1 MYSGLGSR
9 TIPPNA
15 VMNGVDLKIQ
25 VDPKIQVGLKT
36 QVDLKTE
43 YVTKWAGARSML
55 DAHRVRLIKRY
66 VVAVCLLRSVGA
78 GSGYQQNPRRIRME
92 KVQKWKAAAGLVTG
106 LAGLLALSGPALAAD
121 CPIKI
126 GGLAPL
132 SAPGSVTG
140 GEAMRVAML
149 LAERDINAAGGVLG
163 CDIEVVIADTEGL
176 PEKARALMEKLITQ
190 DGVVAVGGGYHSSVG
205 VAGKDIANDRGI
217 PVVFAETWNDT
228 ITGDKQK
235 YIFRIAPLSSWAS
248 GVIWKFAAQAPGVKK
263 VVIVT
268 ENTDYGIPAAAECEK
283 GLASKGISS
292 TTFGVDI
299 GTQDFAGIV
308 ERVKAE
314 NPDYL
319 IVLLTGE
326 AGFNYAQQAADA
338 GVGPQDMMFHANQS
352 GLESKAFWEN
362 VPDGNLSFMARIGVP
377 ETMYNESALKMAND
391 YKEQTGKTGV
401 ESYALEAY
409 DSIGV
414 IAQAINEAGST
425 GGDAIVDALENISHE
440 GTLGRIYFPYGTKKD
455 PSADGKGDEWWHQWP
470 DPAITMVQYQ
480 KEGEA
485 SNTMTIVYPDVYKTG
500 DAIYVGH

>member
-1 MYSGLGSR
+1 
-9 TIPPNA
+9 
-15 VMNGVDLKIQ
+15 
-25 VDPKIQVGLKT
+25 
-36 QVDLKTE
+36 
-43 YVTKWAGARSML
+43 
-55 DAHRVRLIKRY
+55 
-66 VVAVCLLRSVGA
+66 
-78 GSGYQQNPRRIRME
+78 ME

-106 LAGLLALSGPALAAD
+106 LASLLALSGPALAAD

-163 CDIEVVIADTEGL
+163 CDIDVVIADTEGL

-283 GLASKGISS
+283 GLASKGIAS

-425 GGDAIVDALENISHE
+425 NGDAIVEALENISHE
-440 GTLGRIYFPYGTKKD
+440 GTLGRIYFPYGSKKD

-485 SNTMTIVYPDVYKTG
+485 SNTMTIVYPEVYKTG
-500 DAIYVGH
+500 DAIYVTN

>member
-1 MYSGLGSR
+1 MLKTRSFFSGLILTAVLFLGS
-9 TIPPNA
+9 N
-15 VMNGVDLKIQ
+15 LSF
-25 VDPKIQVGLKT
+25 
-36 QVDLKTE
+36 
-43 YVTKWAGARSML
+43 GAS
-55 DAHRVRLIKRY
+55 
-66 VVAVCLLRSVGA
+66 
-78 GSGYQQNPRRIRME
+78 
-92 KVQKWKAAAGLVTG
+92 
-106 LAGLLALSGPALAAD
+106 

-126 GGLAPL
+126 GGMAPL

-140 GEAMRVAML
+140 GEAMRAAML
-149 LAERDINAAGGVLG
+149 IAQRDINASGGVLG

-176 PEKARALMEKLITQ
+176 PEKARALMERLITQ

-205 VAGKDIANDRGI
+205 VAGKDVANDRGI

-248 GVIWKFAAQAPGVKK
+248 GVIWKFAAQAPGVNK

-268 ENTDYGIPAAAECEK
+268 ENTDYGIPAAKECET
-283 GLASKGISS
+283 GLNSQGIHSI
-292 TTFGVDI
+292 TYGVDI

-314 NPDYL
+314 DADYV

-326 AGFNYAQQAADA
+326 AGYNYTQQAADA
-338 GVGPQDMMFHANQS
+338 GIGPQDMMFHANQA
-352 GLESKAFWEN
+352 GLESKAWWEN
-362 VPDGNLSFMARIGVP
+362 VPDGNLAFMARVGVP
-377 ETMYNESALKMAND
+377 ETMYNDGALKMARD
-391 YKEQTGKTGV
+391 YKAQTGKTGV

-425 GGDAIVDALENISHE
+425 NGDAIVNALENISHE

-480 KEGEA
+480 NEGEP
-485 SNTMTIVYPDVYKTG
+485 SNTMAIVYPDVYKTA
-500 DAIYVGH
+500 DPIYVGR

>member
-1 MYSGLGSR
+1 
-9 TIPPNA
+9 
-15 VMNGVDLKIQ
+15 
-25 VDPKIQVGLKT
+25 
-36 QVDLKTE
+36 
-43 YVTKWAGARSML
+43 
-55 DAHRVRLIKRY
+55 
-66 VVAVCLLRSVGA
+66 
-78 GSGYQQNPRRIRME
+78 ME
-92 KVQKWKAAAGLVTG
+92 KVKKWKAAAGLVTG
-106 LAGLLALSGPALAAD
+106 LASLLALSGPALAAD

-163 CDIEVVIADTEGL
+163 CDIDVVIADTEGL

-283 GLASKGISS
+283 GLASKGIAS

-362 VPDGNLSFMARIGVP
+362 VPDGNFSFMARIGVP

-425 GGDAIVDALENISHE
+425 NGDAIVEALENISHE

-455 PSADGKGDEWWHQWP
+455 PSVDGKGDEWWHQWP

-480 KEGEA
+480 KEGEP

-500 DAIYVGH
+500 DAIYVTN

>member
-1 MYSGLGSR
+1 M
-9 TIPPNA
+9 
-15 VMNGVDLKIQ
+15 D
-25 VDPKIQVGLKT
+25 
-36 QVDLKTE
+36 
-43 YVTKWAGARSML
+43 
-55 DAHRVRLIKRY
+55 
-66 VVAVCLLRSVGA
+66 
-78 GSGYQQNPRRIRME
+78 
-92 KVQKWKAAAGLVTG
+92 KVQKWKAVAGLVTG
-106 LAGLLALSGPALAAD
+106 LASLLALSGPALAAD

-283 GLASKGISS
+283 GLASKGITS

-425 GGDAIVDALENISHE
+425 NGDAIVDALENISHE

-500 DAIYVGH
+500 DAIYVTN